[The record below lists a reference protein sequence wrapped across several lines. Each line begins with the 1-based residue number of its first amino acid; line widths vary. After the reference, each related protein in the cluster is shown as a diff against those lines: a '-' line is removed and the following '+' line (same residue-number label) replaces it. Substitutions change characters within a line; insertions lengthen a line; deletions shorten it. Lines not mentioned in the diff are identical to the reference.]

1 MSEAQPSDGSDRPS
15 ADPSPAPPPKGALGI
30 IFLIVF
36 MDLLGFGIIIPLL
49 PFYVPGYE
57 ENALKVTLL
66 FSIYSICQF
75 VRAPILGMISDRHG
89 RKPVLTFSQVGSAA
103 GYLLLAVAGHM
114 NPAEA
119 GAAVLAVVYV
129 SRIIDGF
136 TGGNISTAQ
145 AYVSD
150 VTTPENRAKGM
161 GVLGAAFGIGF
172 TLGPAIGG
180 VLGHFHPSLPAY
192 FAAAF
197 SLLAAVLTH
206 LKLPESRPSGPTE
219 AEAWLHPSRFAPVLR
234 RPVLVQLLTISFF
247 SMAAFVMMEA
257 TIALFLHDRFGYDK
271 LGVGAFF
278 AFAGLVIS
286 VVQGGLIGRLTKRF
300 GDWSLAILGPLLV
313 AAGMAGF
320 TATVWY
326 ASLPLLLLAGA
337 FNATGRSL
345 QQPTVSSLLSKFS
358 DPRDHGVVFGLYHG
372 LLSLARVAGPL
383 MAGVA
388 FHWLRGTGQFIV
400 AAVIVVAMSVWTLM
414 LRQPAPHE
422 AKEEA
427 RAEAAL
433 EPG

>member
-1 MSEAQPSDGSDRPS
+1 MAGPEPLAYERPT
-15 ADPSPAPPPKGALGI
+15 PAEPPKGALRI

-49 PFYVPGYE
+49 PFYIKGYE

-66 FSIYSICQF
+66 FSVYSICQF
-75 VRAPILGMISDRHG
+75 VGAPILGMLSDRYG
-89 RKPVLTFSQVGSAA
+89 RKPVLTLSQVGSAA
-103 GYLLLAVAGHM
+103 GYVLLAMATQVQWGS
-114 NPAEA
+114 ETI
-119 GAAVLAVVYV
+119 VLAIVYA
-129 SRIIDGF
+129 SRVIDGF

-172 TLGPAIGG
+172 TLGPAVGG
-180 VLGHFHPSLPAY
+180 ILGHFDPSLPAY
-192 FAAAF
+192 FAAGF
-197 SLLAAVLTH
+197 SLVAALLTQ
-206 LKLPESRPSGPTE
+206 LKLPESRPAAPAE
-219 AEAWLHPSRFAPVLR
+219 AEAWLHPSRFGPIVR
-234 RPVLVQLLTISFF
+234 RPVLMQLLAISFCA
-247 SMAAFVMMEA
+247 MAAFVMMES
-257 TIALFLHDRFGYDK
+257 TVALFLAKEQPAGFGFGK

-300 GDWSLAILGPLLV
+300 GDWPLAIAGPMLV
-313 AAGMAGF
+313 AVGMALF
-320 TATVWY
+320 TATAWH
-326 ASLPLLLLAGA
+326 AWLPLLLLAGA

-345 QQPTVSSLLSKFS
+345 QQPTVSSLISKFS
-358 DPRDHGVVFGLYHG
+358 DPRDHGAVFGLYHG

-383 MAGVA
+383 VAGLA
-388 FHWLRGTGQFIV
+388 YHWLRNTGQFIV
-400 AAVIVVAMSVWTLM
+400 AAAIVIAMSLWTLM

-422 AKEEA
+422 AREEA
-427 RAEAAL
+427 KAEAAL